1 MVPLF
6 PLGPQTLYAGN
17 TKHAFYFER
26 VHLMRKVPAL
36 GMMAAAML
44 ALAGCTGGGGGT
56 ATPSPTGTATPSA
69 TETDKVY
76 TEDELRELISG
87 KSDADGNEL
96 KLYSKEQV
104 DQGGNIANLLL
115 GTATV
120 DPADCKDIATAGL
133 LDTVENGEVAVA
145 ISEGNQPRTLSAQS
159 SGEGEDAEQVLT
171 EIKGKMGQ
179 CATFKVTALGQTY
192 EVSSEELQ
200 ADTEADETFATL
212 STRSGENQQ
221 KLMQVSAAEGRLLVV
236 ATKSGADLGDADQK
250 ELEDLINEVLEQA
263 DDGGATSSPTST
275 STSTSRSTSTGTA
288 SPDDSASPTA
298 TETDDSS
305 TSTASPTASQ

>member
-1 MVPLF
+1 
-6 PLGPQTLYAGN
+6 
-17 TKHAFYFER
+17 
-26 VHLMRKVPAL
+26 MRKVPAL
-36 GMMAAAML
+36 GLMTAAML

-56 ATPSPTGTATPSA
+56 ASPTATATASPSPT
-69 TETDKVY
+69 EEEKVY

-87 KSDADGNEL
+87 KTDADGNEL

-115 GTATV
+115 STATV
-120 DPADCKDIATAGL
+120 DPEDCKDIATAGL

-171 EIKGKMGQ
+171 GIKGKMDQ
-179 CATFKVTALGQTY
+179 CATFKVEALGQSY

-200 ADTEADETFATL
+200 AETDADETFATL
-212 STRSGENQQ
+212 STRSGDNQQ

-236 ATKSGADLGDADQK
+236 ATKSGAELGDTDQK

-263 DDGGATSSPTST
+263 DDDGGATSSPTST
-275 STSTSRSTSTGTA
+275 STSTSTATSTA
-288 SPDDSASPTA
+288 SPDDTASPMA
-298 TETDDSS
+298 TETEDME
-305 TSTASPTASQ
+305 TSTASPTASR